1 MQFTS
6 FLIKIMKKEISVI
19 VLFFLALNLSAQKRA
34 HTNSLG
40 KVSQDTLAQSS
51 FLKKYSDSLTVMYNR
66 HLGVLDSLNNDTVPE
81 RFIEL
86 NPYYYR
92 LFVPL
97 AYYYAPVNDAFNP
110 QPMDVKAIK
119 ESGYSPNEW
128 LPINNHNFNEV
139 DRISRFVNRVL
150 LNTYVAHPNYVV
162 NWEDNIS
169 KRSIFEVKEAGRLR
183 PKTSVID
190 LFKPDPIHS
199 NVNEVSVTIRKPN
212 FWYTGGA
219 GSMQFSQ
226 NYISSNW
233 YKGGESTNMILLNF
247 QLNANYNDKQRIQ
260 FDNRFEANI
269 GLNTIAS
276 DTIRKY
282 KINTDLLRISS
293 KLGIKATSKW
303 FYTLSGEF
311 NTQFF
316 RNYKVNTN
324 QPVSTFMAPANLIFG
339 IGMDYKVD
347 KKKFNLS
354 VFISPATYNLRYVGN
369 KDIDETQF
377 GLKEG
382 RTVLHDIGSKLQ
394 TNLKWTVFPSVAWE
408 SRLYYFTNYLK
419 VEAEWENTFNF
430 VLNRYFST
438 KLFLHWRYDDGIA
451 RKDNRGY
458 FQLKELFSLGL
469 NYAW

>member
-1 MQFTS
+1 
-6 FLIKIMKKEISVI
+6 MKKEILFV
-19 VLFFLALNLSAQKRA
+19 VLFFSALSLSAQKKA
-34 HTNSLG
+34 HAYNLG
-40 KVSQDTLAQSS
+40 KLNQDTLMQSQ

-66 HLGVLDSLNNDTVPE
+66 HLGVLDSLNNDSVPE
-81 RFIEL
+81 RYIEF

-97 AYYYAPVNDAFNP
+97 AYYYSPVKELFNP
-110 QPMDVKAIK
+110 KPLDFSIK
-119 ESGYSPNEW
+119 EEDYAYNDLLPFDNRNFTEATTISG
-128 LPINNHNFNEV
+128 
-139 DRISRFVNRVL
+139 FVNKVL
-150 LNTYVAHPNYVV
+150 LTTYVNHPNLVV
-162 NWEDNIS
+162 NWEDNIT
-169 KRSIFEVKEAGRLR
+169 KRSVFEIKESGKLR
-183 PKTSVID
+183 PKNSVID
-190 LFKPDPIHS
+190 LFKPEPIHS
-199 NVNEVSVTIRKPN
+199 TVNEIDVAIRKPN
-212 FWYTGGA
+212 FWLTGGA

-233 YKGGESTNMILLNF
+233 YKGGESINNILINF
-247 QLNANYNDKQRIQ
+247 QLNANYNDKQRLQ

-293 KLGIKATSKW
+293 KLGIKATSRW

-316 RNYKVNTN
+316 RNYAANSNK
-324 QPVSTFMAPANLIFG
+324 PVSTFMAPANFILG

-347 KKKFNLS
+347 VKRFNLS
-354 VFISPATYNLRYVGN
+354 VFLSPATYNLRIVGN

-382 RTVLHDIGSKLQ
+382 HTVLHDIGSKLQ

-430 VLNRYFST
+430 VLNRYLST
-438 KLFLHWRYDDGIA
+438 KLFLHWRYDDGVA
-451 RKDNRGY
+451 RKDDRGY
-458 FQLKELFSLGL
+458 FQLKELFSFGL